1 MTDSH
6 KDTNSLRLDKQV
18 TRLYVKCIRST
29 VNLQVYAYDY
39 RKLFKRFRHCR
50 RHQLHEHL

>member
-18 TRLYVKCIRST
+18 TRLYVKCIKST
-29 VNLQVYAYDY
+29 VNLQVYAYKY
-39 RKLFKRFRHCR
+39 RKLFERFRHCR
-50 RHQLHEHL
+50 RHQLHKHL